1 MPIVGSEGNRWSL
14 YPLHHQDVMEKVKA
28 AQAATWFPDEIDLSK
43 DRTGFEQLNDNQK
56 HFILMVL
63 AFFANSD
70 GLVTENLALNFYE
83 AIEIAEI
90 RYYYSHQIFME
101 AVHSETYSLLIDAY
115 IQNQDEKNKLFDAY
129 NNFPTVAQK
138 LKWAEKWML
147 SRPQS
152 LTELLKTLVAF
163 IAVEGISFSSSF
175 CAIYWCK
182 EQGFD
187 LPGLYQSNEMIS
199 RDELSH
205 SLFGVLVYNKLTEDT
220 NGLSEEEIISIIQGC
235 VNVEIDFCRD
245 SLPVSLLGMNS
256 SNMIQYIKHIA
267 DGYLK
272 MLIGRPIYNAEN
284 PFQFMEKLNLDT
296 KNDFFTS
303 KVTNYQ
309 RPDIVGG
316 HDELVFTLE

>member
-14 YPLHHQDVMEKVKA
+14 YPLNHHDIMTMVKSA
-28 AQAATWFPDEIDLSK
+28 ISATWFADEIDLSK
-43 DRTGFEQLNDNQK
+43 DRNGFEKLNDNQK

-70 GLVTENLALNFYE
+70 GLVTENLAVNFYE
-83 AIEIAEI
+83 AIEIPEI
-90 RYYYSHQIFME
+90 RYFLAHQIFME

-129 NNFPTVAQK
+129 NNFPTVAKK
-138 LKWAEKWML
+138 LKWAEKWL
-147 SRPQS
+147 VEKPQS
-152 LTELLKTLVAF
+152 LTELLKSLVAF

-205 SLFGVLVYNKLTEDT
+205 SLFGVAVYNKLTEDSS
-220 NGLSEEEIISIIQGC
+220 GLSEEEIISIIQGC
-235 VNVEIDFCRD
+235 VDVEVDFCND
-245 SLPVSLLGMNS
+245 SLPVALLGMNS
-256 SNMIQYIKHIA
+256 SDMIQYIKHIA

-284 PFQFMEKLNLDT
+284 PFQFMEKLNLET

-309 RPDIVGG
+309 QPGMVGG
-316 HDELVFTLE
+316 HDAWEFTLE